1 MNPFR
6 RFAALL
12 VVLLLSSPIVQ
23 ADPALWVVRHDGAT
37 VYLFGTVHLMPSD
50 ANWSTPAL
58 DKALAASQ
66 RLSIELIDD
75 DSANMQAQ
83 VLKYGLNPSK
93 PLSQLLSM
101 RDRDRLKRAADTAR
115 IPGGIDTLQ
124 IMRPWLAAVTLSVA
138 PLVQAGLDPKLG
150 VDKTL
155 RKRMEEAGKPVDG
168 LESAEQ
174 QLRMLADLPESLQ
187 LDFLRQS
194 MDDIDQG
201 PKKLRELIDAW
212 RRGDVDT
219 IARVEDEDIRQ
230 LSPELYDAMIVRRN
244 RAWAQTLAERLKQPG
259 TSFVAV
265 GAGHLAGPDSL
276 QKQLQGMG
284 FTVTRL

>member
-6 RFAALL
+6 RLAALL
-12 VVLLLSSPIVQ
+12 VLLLLASPIVQ

-58 DKALAASQ
+58 DKALAESQ
-66 RLSIELIDD
+66 RLSIELTDD

-124 IMRPWLAAVTLSVA
+124 IMRPWLAAVTLSVT

-155 RKRMEEAGKPVDG
+155 RKRMEDAGKPVDG

-244 RAWAQTLAERLKQPG
+244 KAWAQTLAERLKQPG

-276 QKQLQGMG
+276 QKQLQDMG